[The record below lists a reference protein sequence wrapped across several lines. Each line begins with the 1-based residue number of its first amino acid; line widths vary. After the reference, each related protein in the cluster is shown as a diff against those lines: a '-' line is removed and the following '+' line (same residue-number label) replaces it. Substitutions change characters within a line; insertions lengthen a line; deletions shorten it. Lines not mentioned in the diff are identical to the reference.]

1 LNNGEK
7 QASITLVKDSDI
19 ICGRSRGSLALKHP
33 GNKSYRRIVCL
44 NKQLYATAV
53 KTDKLR
59 ISESIV
65 AAIREIDGRFL
76 EREDG
81 KRSTSLN
88 EKDDHGNP
96 VTWRDIGDKKSTEK
110 TSQALREGQPKLLK
124 LLAQSQGVDVLPQAT
139 NMTNV
144 THTGVAPPFQPQRMP
159 QFGHD
164 QVQGVVLEVQHF
176 GPQPPSRNS
185 LQDQQCTSFTCSSL
199 AEGQA
204 FSAFPRNSFVENSAP
219 PSGDHSNSCG
229 SAGTIAVDNLRLSIL
244 SIMSISMR
252 SNESCGGEESM
263 PLPYR
268 ETDNGTDGHMFSTDQ
283 QQQLMS
289 CLSVCGEGRSQHV
302 NGESA
307 TIITSKRPSITSWQL
322 ASLRTS
328 MFSLSFASKISEL
341 SLCCDDLSLD
351 SAMDALEREAV
362 FDTIEEFEAGEISVG
377 TSESPTF

>member
-1 LNNGEK
+1 LNNVEK
-7 QASITLVKDSDI
+7 QVSITLVKDSDI
-19 ICGRSRGSLALKHP
+19 ICGRGSLALKHP
-33 GNKSYRRIVCL
+33 GNKSYRHIVCL
-44 NKQLYATAV
+44 NKQLYATAA
-53 KTDKLR
+53 KPDKLR

-144 THTGVAPPFQPQRMP
+144 THTGVAPPFQPQTMP

-164 QVQGVVLEVQHF
+164 QVQGVVLEVQSF

-199 AEGQA
+199 PEGQA

-219 PSGDHSNSCG
+219 RSGDHSNSCG

-289 CLSVCGEGRSQHV
+289 CLSVYGEDRAQNV
-302 NGESA
+302 NRESA
-307 TIITSKRPSITSWQL
+307 TIITNKRPSITWQR

-328 MFSLSFASKISEL
+328 MFSLSFASKMSEL

-362 FDTIEEFEAGEISVG
+362 FDTIEESEAGEISVG